1 LDQQA
6 AAGAGAALA
15 SGSAGLAGLFSASA
29 LGAGFKTLQGQGL
42 SDQQLRGAEDLT
54 LQRFGIQGTG
64 VLSGTTAEE
73 EALKAEGRE
82 LAGALGGLASQEA
95 AFAKAEIA
103 IQDAT
108 INAAQ
113 LSFDRKL
120 GEVQS
125 AQTAQALA
133 RGGVVYASR
142 GMFVPRGTDTV
153 PAMLTPGE
161 FVVNRAAVNR
171 GNNLQILRAMNT
183 GGGASAPGALSGG
196 GSVRYYNDGGFVD
209 GIANVFTNAL
219 PGLTNIFSGFAETVE
234 KLVNTKF
241 NVALDP
247 TNINV
252 NFNGASFLETLKDDI
267 KDGLLTEVGNEI
279 QKYKANNSG
288 DLVKKDS
295 VL

>member
-1 LDQQA
+1 
-6 AAGAGAALA
+6 
-15 SGSAGLAGLFSASA
+15 
-29 LGAGFKTLQGQGL
+29 
-42 SDQQLRGAEDLT
+42 
-54 LQRFGIQGTG
+54 
-64 VLSGTTAEE
+64 
-73 EALKAEGRE
+73 
-82 LAGALGGLASQEA
+82 
-95 AFAKAEIA
+95 
-103 IQDAT
+103 
-108 INAAQ
+108 
-113 LSFDRKL
+113 L

-288 DLVKKDS
+288 DLIKKDS